1 MIEYLPLNLKTYIFR
16 LLNRKIKFGYNH
28 NVHCPFLLNIGQKN
42 TIKTGDNAA
51 KL

>member
-28 NVHCPFLLNIGQKN
+28 NVHCPFF
-42 TIKTGDNAA
+42 IKYRA
-51 KL
+51 KKYY